1 VRPTVVM
8 VRERRVRAGRRPDV
22 AAWLVVLIAG
32 GLAAGCEPATAVKP
46 GDIRSYAAPKPAAT
60 PVTRSA
66 AAATV
71 APDRSAPPNLKYE
84 VPPGWTDRGASGMR
98 LATLTIGEPAAG
110 REVTVIPASGT
121 LRSNVERWQ
130 KQLTAEAEPAA
141 VAQAVDRAL
150 AAADTVDIAGTRAT
164 VVMLSDQLEADPAK
178 AGDATQAI
186 LGAMIPLEDSVA
198 LFVKYKGEADVARQE
213 KDRFLQFVSSLRWK

>member
-1 VRPTVVM
+1 M
-8 VRERRVRAGRRPDV
+8 GGRCPDV
-22 AAWLVVLIAG
+22 AARLVVLIAG
-32 GLAAGCEPATAVKP
+32 GLAAGCAPATAVKP
-46 GDIRSYAAPKPAAT
+46 GDIRSYAAPKPAVT
-60 PVTRSA
+60 PVTKSASA
-66 AAATV
+66 AA
-71 APDRSAPPNLKYE
+71 PDRAAPPNLKYE

-130 KQLTAEAEPAA
+130 KQLTAKAEPAA

-150 AAADTVDIAGTRAT
+150 AAADTVDIAGTKAT
-164 VVMLSDQLEADPAK
+164 IVMLSDQLEADPAK
-178 AGDATQAI
+178 AGDPAQAI

>member
-1 VRPTVVM
+1 M
-8 VRERRVRAGRRPDV
+8 GGRRPDV
-22 AAWLVVLIAG
+22 AARLVVLIAA

-46 GDIRSYAAPKPAAT
+46 GDIRSYAAPKPAVT
-60 PVTRSA
+60 PVTKSASA
-66 AAATV
+66 AAA
-71 APDRSAPPNLKYE
+71 PDRAAPPNLKYE

-150 AAADTVDIAGTRAT
+150 AAADTVDIAGTKAT
-164 VVMLSDQLEADPAK
+164 IVMLSDQLEADPAK
-178 AGDATQAI
+178 AGDPAQAI